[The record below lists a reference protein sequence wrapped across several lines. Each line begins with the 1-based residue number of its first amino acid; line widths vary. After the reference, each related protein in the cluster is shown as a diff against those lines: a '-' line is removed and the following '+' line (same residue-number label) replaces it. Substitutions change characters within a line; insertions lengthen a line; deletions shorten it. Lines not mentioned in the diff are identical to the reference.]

1 MTDQPSYRLIT
12 AGVILIVYFA
22 VAAVVLYNVI
32 GTTVA
37 ESTWS
42 QVVFVFNAIGA
53 LATTAA
59 GVLLGAEV
67 QQANVRGAQRDS
79 QAHAAAAAR
88 KDQAALDALASLD
101 QSGAAAG
108 ASDGVSN
115 ARSILQRSLV
125 SEAPT
130 LR

>member
-12 AGVILIVYFA
+12 AGVILILYFA
-22 VAAVVLYNVI
+22 IAAVVLYNVI
-32 GTTVA
+32 GTPVA
-37 ESTWS
+37 ETTWS
-42 QVVFVFNAIGA
+42 QIVFVFNAIGA

-59 GVLLGAEV
+59 GILLGAEV

-101 QSGAAAG
+101 RSGAAAG
-108 ASDGVSN
+108 AGDGVSN

-125 SEAPT
+125 AEAPA
-130 LR
+130 LP